1 MSLRGA
7 SATKQSLKDCFAK
20 NARND
25 ISIGTLQNAELLPLF
40 TSKPRKMTKVDT
52 TLYEGL
58 IKRGQLN
65 KEALEPLIK
74 EAQESSSSL
83 FLILRKYN
91 LIPEPQILK
100 ILSEEL
106 NISYQE
112 LKSAAV
118 DKSIIDQVSLKVAS
132 YYKFLPLRLNN
143 RVLTIAVSYPLD
155 LKIQDEIRT
164 QLGYDIAMV
173 LSPAEDIVDA
183 LKRNYGL
190 AAETLERISSG
201 EEAGG
206 SAIEITTDAVED
218 IEKLAGDA
226 SVIKLVNQII
236 LEGWKKRSTDIH
248 IEPYRRGVHLRYRI
262 DGLLYDANVPPEI
275 KNFLSAIISRI
286 KIMSNLNIVER
297 RLPQDGRAVVRIQEH
312 MLDLRISTIPT
323 PFGESLVIRLLP
335 ANMLYSLEKL
345 GLPKKD
351 LQTFEMLIQKPH
363 GVIFVTGPTGSGK
376 TTTLYTCLSRI
387 NTRDRKIITIED
399 PIEYEMSGITQ
410 IQVIPEI
417 GLDFARG
424 LRSVLRHDPDVIMV
438 GEVRDL
444 ETAEIAIRVALTG
457 HLVFSTLHTNDA
469 ASGITRLIDI
479 GVEPYLLSSSV
490 EAFIA
495 QRLIR
500 VICQDCKY
508 EDKNAPG
515 ELKSEIARE
524 SGLAVS
530 EVKVYRGK
538 GCANC
543 NFTGFF
549 GRTAIYEI
557 LLLDDEIRNLV
568 VKKTPSNQ
576 IKRLAIAKGMR
587 TLRQDGWQKVI
598 SGLTTPEEIMKV
610 TSASEKLAGEMSV
623 GAGSEPAPRAG
634 LEPAPTI
641 PNAFERRVF
650 IRLDNKVNLRYK
662 VLSLKEGT
670 LRQSFNPEQLSA
682 SKNISAGGLV
692 FTSDEPLAV
701 GAILELRIELA
712 GAADII
718 ECLAKV
724 IRTEE
729 KEPEKSYDI
738 AVCFLDISGAQRL
751 AMSKYVSNL

>member
-1 MSLRGA
+1 
-7 SATKQSLKDCFAK
+7 
-20 NARND
+20 
-25 ISIGTLQNAELLPLF
+25 
-40 TSKPRKMTKVDT
+40 MTKIDT
-52 TLYEGL
+52 VLYEAL
-58 IKRGQLN
+58 IKRGHLN

-112 LKSAAV
+112 LKSAVV
-118 DKSIIDQVSLKVAS
+118 DKTIIDQVSLKVAS
-132 YYKFLPLRLNN
+132 YYKFLPLGLNN

-206 SAIEITTDAVED
+206 STIEITTDAVED

-248 IEPYRRGVHLRYRI
+248 IEPYRGGVHLRYRI

-297 RLPQDGRAVVRIQEH
+297 RLPQDGRAVVRIQEL

-335 ANMLYSLEKL
+335 ANMLFSLEKL

-508 EDKNAPG
+508 EDKNAPE
-515 ELKSEIARE
+515 ELKLEIARE
-524 SGLAVS
+524 SGSLGVS

-538 GCANC
+538 GCASC

-557 LLLDDEIRNLV
+557 LLLDDEVRNLV

-576 IKRLAIAKGMR
+576 IKRLAISKGMR

-598 SGLTTPEEIMKV
+598 SGITTPEEIMKV

-623 GAGSEPAPRAG
+623 GAGLEPATTSRAG

-662 VLSLKEGT
+662 VLSLKEGQ

-701 GAILELRIELA
+701 GAILELKIELA

-729 KEPEKSYDI
+729 KEPEKNYDI